1 MACPRERRGRHGWGR
16 GPLPGPVSG
25 CDRAGAWLPDVTTLK
40 QSEGIH
46 AGCSRRAPSGHKK
59 SGKPPMSVQ
68 SIDPPAAAL
77 PVWRS
82 SWALLLGIAAVGL
95 LSLWPFWDGLHQL
108 WVWWENSPEDNFSML
123 IPPIAAFL
131 VWQQRDRLERIPFTG
146 SWWGLWVIL
155 LGGVL
160 LFLGQ
165 LGTIIT
171 LVQYAYVITLY
182 GLALSLLGW
191 PAFRIIAAPLLI
203 VLFMIPLPQFFM
215 ANLSTALQL
224 WSSRFGV
231 FVMRLLD
238 I

>member
-1 MACPRERRGRHGWGR
+1 M
-16 GPLPGPVSG
+16 
-25 CDRAGAWLPDVTTLK
+25 
-40 QSEGIH
+40 
-46 AGCSRRAPSGHKK
+46 
-59 SGKPPMSVQ
+59 M
-68 SIDPPAAAL
+68 
-77 PVWRS
+77 
-82 SWALLLGIAAVGL
+82 
-95 LSLWPFWDGLHQL
+95 
-108 WVWWENSPEDNFSML
+108 

-146 SWWGLWVIL
+146 SWWGLGVIL

-160 LFLGQ
+160 LLLGQ

-191 PAFRIIAAPLLI
+191 RAFRIIAVPLLI
-203 VLFMIPLPQFFM
+203 LLFMIPLPQFFM

-224 WSSRFGV
+224 WSSRLGV

-238 I
+238 ISVFLEGNVIDLGGYKLQVAEACSGLRYLFPLMTRALCGRGSCCSYRAYRSPC